1 MLIEAEK
8 IQRKASG
15 RTPADIEGIIVAIN
29 DVYDHFP
36 EKFGNESKRT
46 RLKNDIR
53 QFLSEPRVPEDFFSF
68 FAKAMESVG
77 IANPFASLSLA
88 FVGGYDSHDKYG
100 NRVKPGHDAP
110 VRCTYDAAMP
120 VISMFGRFHDIAVHK
135 TGLLETENSLAVI
148 GGKKVDYVI
157 TGNVINA
164 PDNPYNDDTILA
176 CGSMLKKGG
185 RAIHLLHYGEDSPS
199 GKIENPY
206 LQRFAGQRHIQNI
219 PPGDYNSYTFEEDTT
234 RAMILEQVRE
244 VHHSSKKNMYWF
256 WLSRLDLLLAP
267 DRQARTIQGDGQ
279 QCSDKA
285 LAHYFLDHPDELE
298 AAGYP
303 NCFELPKRGAAGL
316 GAIIRRANAYA
327 HDTGL
332 PADSIK
338 PHSEIGGV
346 KGGVFKT
353 SIHQPPRTALPGEF

>member
-29 DVYDHFP
+29 DVYDRFP

-68 FAKAMESVG
+68 FAKAMENVG

-148 GGKKVDYVI
+148 GGNVADRVGGFYLASSLGYSKQV
-157 TGNVINA
+157 TGSYQAGFMIFA
-164 PDNPYNDDTILA
+164 ALTIAALIGLTA
-176 CGSMLKKGG
+176 VKQRWRTTWG
-185 RAIHLLHYGEDSPS
+185 ATHLTAA
-199 GKIENPY
+199 KI
-206 LQRFAGQRHIQNI
+206 
-219 PPGDYNSYTFEEDTT
+219 
-234 RAMILEQVRE
+234 
-244 VHHSSKKNMYWF
+244 
-256 WLSRLDLLLAP
+256 
-267 DRQARTIQGDGQ
+267 
-279 QCSDKA
+279 
-285 LAHYFLDHPDELE
+285 
-298 AAGYP
+298 
-303 NCFELPKRGAAGL
+303 
-316 GAIIRRANAYA
+316 
-327 HDTGL
+327 
-332 PADSIK
+332 
-338 PHSEIGGV
+338 
-346 KGGVFKT
+346 
-353 SIHQPPRTALPGEF
+353 